1 MRRGEIWT
9 VSGSG
14 DYASKPRPA
23 VILQDDNFDATN
35 SITICAFTTDPTDA
49 PLFRLSVE
57 PNERNGL
64 RVTCRLM
71 VDKITTVAKSRLGSP
86 IGRLDDDDIVRL
98 NQAVIVFLGL
108 GISPRRQRKID
119 SQRPST

>member
-57 PNERNGL
+57 PNEGNGL

-71 VDKITTVAKSRLGSP
+71 VDKITTVAKSKLGSP